1 MKYGLVL
8 PLSGING
15 DIQRL
20 IEFARI
26 AEEQGWEGVF
36 LEDYI
41 TYWGSKDT
49 PTYDPWLTLAAIA
62 SRTQKMRIGITVTP
76 LSRRRPWKLARE
88 CVTLDHISN
97 GRLIL
102 GFGLGDE
109 HDTSFTSF
117 GEVIDPKQ
125 RAGMLDEGLDILAG
139 LMGGQPFSYQGNH
152 YRVDEVTFLPG
163 PVQTPR
169 IPIWIGGFWPHKA
182 PAQRAARWDGFC
194 PAKVPDANGNG
205 YITPTD
211 IRDIKA
217 FMAERRSPVAPI
229 APIAPFDLVVGG
241 NSTGDDQAKARAHV
255 ETFIEAGATWW
266 IEFVLP
272 GPGEADEALTRIKQG
287 PPR

>member
-8 PLSGING
+8 PLSGIDG
-15 DIQRL
+15 DVQRL
-20 IEFARI
+20 IDYAHI
-26 AEEQGWEGVF
+26 AEEEGWEGVF

-41 TYWGSKDT
+41 MYWGPPDT
-49 PTYDPWLTLAAIA
+49 PTYDPWLTLAAMA
-62 SRTQKMRIGITVTP
+62 LRTRQIRLGITVTP

-88 CVTLDHISN
+88 SITLDHISN

-109 HDTSFTSF
+109 QDKSFTSF
-117 GEVIDPKQ
+117 GEMTDPKQ
-125 RAGMLDEGLDILAG
+125 RANMLDEGLDILVG
-139 LMGGQPFSYQGNH
+139 LMSGQPFNYQGNH

-182 PAQRAARWDGFC
+182 PAKRAAHWDGFC
-194 PAKVPDANGNG
+194 PAKVPDETGNG

-217 FMAERRSPVAPI
+217 FMTEHRSTV
-229 APIAPFDLVVGG
+229 APFDLVVGG
-241 NSTGDDQAKARAHV
+241 HSSGEDLAKARAHV
-255 ETFIEAGATWW
+255 ETFVEAGATWW

-272 GPGEADEALTRIKQG
+272 EPGEADQALARIKRG

>member
-15 DIQRL
+15 DVQRL
-20 IEFARI
+20 IEFAHI

-41 TYWGSKDT
+41 TYWGSHDT

-62 SRTQKMRIGITVTP
+62 LRTQKMRIGITVTP

-163 PVQTPR
+163 PVQAPR

-182 PAQRAARWDGFC
+182 PAKRAARWDGFC

-217 FMAERRSPVAPI
+217 FMAERRSPVAP
-229 APIAPFDLVVGG
+229 FDLVVGG
-241 NSTGDDQAKARAHV
+241 HSTADDPAKARAHV
-255 ETFIEAGATWW
+255 ETFVEAGATWW

-272 GPGEADEALTRIKQG
+272 GPGESDEALTRIKQG